1 MFLAIKDKNININNI
16 VISEKKK
23 NNIINDS
30 YFYRIYYTNNNFISN
45 GIVVNYKFIIYNM
58 ENFFKKIKLNF
69 KEKDNIH
76 NIRNIIMIEQQ
87 LLNYFTT
94 VKTKK
99 YLLREQ
105 LKENFLKIQNN
116 NGNINLSNLNLVLKI
131 SGYWETS
138 KEIGL
143 TYRFFITEHI

>member
-1 MFLAIKDKNININNI
+1 MKNKNININNI

-45 GIVVNYKFIIYNM
+45 GIVVNYRFVIYNM

-69 KEKDNIH
+69 KEKDNVN
-76 NIRNIIMIEQQ
+76 NIKHIIMIEHK

-99 YLLREQ
+99 YLLRDQ
-105 LKENFLKIQNN
+105 LRENFLKIQNN
-116 NGNINLSNLNLVLKI
+116 NESLNLSDLNIVLKI
-131 SGYWETS
+131 SGYWETN

-143 TYRFFITEHI
+143 TYRFFITENV

>member
-1 MFLAIKDKNININNI
+1 MFLAIKNKNININNI

-45 GIVVNYKFIIYNM
+45 GIVVNYRFVIYNM
-58 ENFFKKIKLNF
+58 ETFFKKIKLNF

-99 YLLREQ
+99 HLLRDQ
-105 LKENFLKIQNN
+105 LRENFLKIQNN
-116 NGNINLSNLNLVLKI
+116 NESLNLSNLNLVLKI

-143 TYRFFITEHI
+143 TYRFFITENV

>member
-131 SGYWETS
+131 SGYWETN

-143 TYRFFITEHI
+143 TYRFFITEDI